1 MELFDEYIKIDEIAK
16 KWGVTPRCVQLMCA
30 KGKIEGAERFGR
42 EWMVPKNAK
51 KPLDGRTKASRQHE
65 KDFMNINMPLPRKT
79 PFLHMTDLYSIAGT
93 AEDCIRKVSDNHEAK
108 ILLET
113 DIAYSRGEIDRVY
126 DSANYLLNKHSGLYA
141 VIAAGMLLALCAI
154 WKGDLDMWRQAK
166 IHISEAPTKTDE
178 ERDIL
183 ALSLTAVDSMLYDI
197 TLFPDWFKMGR
208 FEPLHPDALPAV
220 KVFYAKYLY
229 AIGFSVA
236 TKESEFQGTQGL
248 SLMRVVPFAIE
259 PMISQARADNSLIC
273 ELYLRL
279 TCAAVYHV
287 IGNKEQLLYHI
298 DHAVS
303 LALPDKLYGLLA
315 EYCRVFD
322 GILEQRIVLQDGEAY
337 NKVSELSKIYSKG
350 WNKLSGMVRGK
361 NLITTLSPKQ
371 REVAKLATFGFRND
385 EIAKRLNMSVSAV
398 KQSITNIIN
407 KTGMQREEFAA
418 FL

>member
-1 MELFDEYIKIDEIAK
+1 MELFEGYIRIDELAK
-16 KWGVTPRCVQLMCA
+16 KWGVTPRSVQLMCA

-42 EWMVPKNAK
+42 EWMVPKNTK
-51 KPLDGRTKASRQHE
+51 KPPDGRTKAGRETTEERIS
-65 KDFMNINMPLPRKT
+65 INLPLPRKT
-79 PFLHMTDLYSIAGT
+79 PFLHMTDLYSIPGT
-93 AEDCIRKVSDNHEAK
+93 ADECIRKVSGNHEAK
-108 ILLET
+108 ILIET
-113 DIAYSRGEIDRVY
+113 AIAYSRGEIDRVY
-126 DSANYLLNKHSGLYA
+126 DSSKYLLQKHSGLYA
-141 VIAAGMLLALCAI
+141 VIAAGMTLALCAI

-166 IHISEAPTKTDE
+166 IHISEAPAKTDE
-178 ERDIL
+178 ERDII

-197 TLFPDWFKMGR
+197 TLFPDWFRMGR

-229 AIGFSVA
+229 AIGFAVA
-236 TKESEFQGTQGL
+236 TKESEFRGAQGL
-248 SLMRVVPFAIE
+248 SLMTMVPFAVE
-259 PMISQARADNSLIC
+259 PMISQAKADNSLIC
-273 ELYLRL
+273 EIYLRL

-287 IGNKEQLLYHI
+287 IGNTQQMFYHI
-298 DHAVS
+298 DRAVS
-303 LALPDKLYGLLA
+303 LALPDRLYGLLA

-322 GILEQRIVLQDGEAY
+322 GILEKRISLQDEAAVRIVGQ
-337 NKVSELSKIYSKG
+337 LSKAYSTG

-371 REVAKLATFGFRND
+371 REVAKLASFGFRND

-407 KTGMQREEFAA
+407 KTGVQREEFAA

>member
-1 MELFDEYIKIDEIAK
+1 MELFDGYIKIDEVAK
-16 KWGVTPRCVQLMCA
+16 KWGVTPRCVQSMCA

-42 EWMVPKNAK
+42 EWMVPKNAN
-51 KPLDGRTKASRQHE
+51 KPLDGRTKASRKQE
-65 KDFMNINMPLPRKT
+65 EELMNVNLPLPKKT
-79 PFLHMTDLYSIAGT
+79 PFLHMTDLYNKPGT
-93 AEDCIRKVSDNHEAK
+93 AEECIRKLSDNHEAR

-126 DSANYLLNKHSGLYA
+126 DSASYLLSKHSGLYA
-141 VIAAGMLLALCAI
+141 VISAGMLLALCAI

-166 IHISEAPTKTDE
+166 IHISEAPAKSDE
-178 ERDIL
+178 ERDFL

-197 TLFPDWFKMGR
+197 TLFPHWFKMGR
-208 FEPLHPDALPAV
+208 FEPLHSDALPAV

-229 AIGFSVA
+229 AIGFAVA
-236 TKESEFQGTQGL
+236 TKESEFQGAQGL
-248 SLMRVVPFAIE
+248 SLMSVVPFAIE

-273 ELYLRL
+273 EIYLRL

-287 IGNKEQLLYHI
+287 IGNKEQMLYHI

-315 EYCRVFD
+315 EYCRAFD
-322 GILEQRIVLQDGEAY
+322 GIIEQRIGIQDEDACQ
-337 NKVSELSKIYSKG
+337 KVTELSKIYSKG
-350 WNKLSGMVRGK
+350 WNKLSGVVRGK

-371 REVAKLATFGFRND
+371 HEVAKLATFGFKND

>member
-1 MELFDEYIKIDEIAK
+1 MELFDGYIKIDEVAK
-16 KWGVTPRCVQLMCA
+16 KWGVTPRSVQSMCA

-42 EWMVPKNAK
+42 EWMIPKNAK
-51 KPLDGRTKASRQHE
+51 KPADGRTKESRQKE
-65 KDFMNINMPLPRKT
+65 YGLLNVNQPLPRKT
-79 PFLHMTDLYSIAGT
+79 PFLHMTDLYSKPGT
-93 AEDCIRKVSDNHEAK
+93 AEECIRKLGDNHEAK
-108 ILLET
+108 TLIET

-126 DSANYLLNKHSGLYA
+126 DSASYLLSKHSGLYA
-141 VIAAGMLLALCAI
+141 VISAGMTLALCAI

-166 IHISEAPTKTDE
+166 IHISEAPAKTDE

-183 ALSLTAVDSMLYDI
+183 ALSITAVDSMLYDT

-208 FEPLHPDALPAV
+208 FEPLHPDALTAA

-229 AIGFSVA
+229 AASYSVA
-236 TKESEFQGTQGL
+236 TKENEIQGVQGL
-248 SLMRVVPFAIE
+248 SLMSMVPFAVE
-259 PMISQARADNSLIC
+259 PMISQAMADNSLIC
-273 ELYLRL
+273 EIYLRL

-287 IGNKEQLLYHI
+287 IGNNEQMLYHI
-298 DHAVS
+298 DKAVS

-322 GILEQRIVLQDGEAY
+322 GILEKHIAMKDEEAC
-337 NKVSELSKIYSKG
+337 KRVSELSKIYNKG
-350 WNKLSGMVRGK
+350 WLKLSGMVRGK
-361 NLITTLSPKQ
+361 NLISTLSPKQ

-385 EIAKRLNMSVSAV
+385 EIARRLNMSVSAV
-398 KQSITNIIN
+398 KQCITGIIN